1 MKNFNSKEVE
11 MKINKDLISVIIPV
25 YNVAEYIDRCVNSLL
40 AQTYDNIE
48 IILINDGSK
57 DNSGEVCHRLANL
70 YVDKIKV
77 VDQENKGVSAARNA
91 GLDIATGEYIMFVD
105 ADDWVSENYVEKLYA
120 AITENDAD
128 LAACGF
134 IEWYGENK
142 QIKHIRPNAGI
153 YCKRDFYEITRLN
166 QVPLWATIYKKIIT
180 QQNKIKFDTLLRR
193 MEDGCFVADY
203 SSYCEKFVVIPDHLY
218 YYYQREGSA
227 INQYHQSTLLGVE
240 RSAYIIEILEK
251 SYRRSVVGMEICEQQ
266 FAKKWVH
273 FIPRTAVGVTNKK
286 NTLNNKEKRAFLRD
300 SIRVSKIKNRLGSL
314 DVSKCTLF
322 DKALVK
328 WTKRERV
335 VFLLMYGRCFNA
347 LKRIKH
353 VFKG

>member
-1 MKNFNSKEVE
+1 ME
-11 MKINKDLISVIIPV
+11 INKELISIIIPV

-40 AQTYDNIE
+40 AQTYNNVE

-57 DNSGEVCHRLANL
+57 DNSGEVCHRLADL
-70 YVDKIKV
+70 YIDKIKV
-77 VDQENKGVSAARNA
+77 IDQDNKGVSAARNA
-91 GLDIATGEYIMFVD
+91 GLDVATGKYVMFVD
-105 ADDWVSENYVEKLYA
+105 ADDWVSTVYVEKLYV

-166 QVPLWATIYKKIIT
+166 QVPLWATIYKKNII
-180 QQNKIKFDTLLRR
+180 QQNQIKFDILLRR

-203 SSYCEKFVVIPDHLY
+203 SSYCEKFVVIPDYLY

-273 FIPRTAVGVTNKK
+273 FIPRTAAGVTNKR
-286 NTLNNKEKRAFLRD
+286 NTSNNKEKRAFLLD
-300 SIRVSKIKNRLGSL
+300 SIRVSKIKNRLESL

-322 DKALVK
+322 EKALIK
-328 WTKRERV
+328 WTKRERISL
-335 VFLLMYGRCFNA
+335 LLMYGRCFNA
-347 LKRIKH
+347 LKKIKH
-353 VFKG
+353 ALKGKR